1 MSVPVSAIIALGSRP
16 STPLHAAWGGG
27 LRPVLTAAAHS
38 AQKASG
44 RDGETALSQ
53 TEKHHHGNGPI
64 ILLNLTHIT
73 PMDCRAPLRA
83 LAMTK
88 LV

>member
-73 PMDCRAPLRA
+73 QDGCGRRPLDPWS
-83 LAMTK
+83 
-88 LV
+88 